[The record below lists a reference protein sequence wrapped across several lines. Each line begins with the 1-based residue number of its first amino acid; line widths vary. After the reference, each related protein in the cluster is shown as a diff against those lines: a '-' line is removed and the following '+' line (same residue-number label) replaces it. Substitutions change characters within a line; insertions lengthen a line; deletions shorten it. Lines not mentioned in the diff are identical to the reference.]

1 MSIGLVRPRITGTQ
15 MDREDFTAVGV
26 AVVDA
31 RDEGGVPVSALV
43 VTFDVFL
50 IGMSGHKGVVHIDN
64 QRITRRVLSRWS
76 PAPGG
81 NVPDSFPQPSAQGGQ
96 PCSKRAPSAAMRS
109 KNREM
114 VALEGARPK
123 TDGWA
128 LSMSRSLTKLPPP
141 ISITD
146 NAPRMLPV
154 RWRAPVGT
162 NCPSRSSA
170 TCPTPMASMNVV
182 MVFNPACDTRS

>member
-43 VTFDVFL
+43 VTFGVFL

-64 QRITRRVLSRWS
+64 QRITRRVLSCWS

-81 NVPDSFPQPSAQGGQ
+81 NVPDSFPQPSTQGGQ
-96 PCSKRAPSAAMRS
+96 DRKSTR
-109 KNREM
+109 
-114 VALEGARPK
+114 L
-123 TDGWA
+123 D
-128 LSMSRSLTKLPPP
+128 
-141 ISITD
+141 
-146 NAPRMLPV
+146 
-154 RWRAPVGT
+154 
-162 NCPSRSSA
+162 SS
-170 TCPTPMASMNVV
+170 P
-182 MVFNPACDTRS
+182 